1 MSICAS
7 SNIFFL
13 PCTFQH
19 QLSNARVERE
29 SNAKEIGQHKLTIAQ
44 REGEMKTLQLQLH
57 KQETLIQKLDQGS
70 AVVRE
75 GSASQELE
83 LQQKLFQVT
92 SEAAELREKL
102 EKAEEGKQDA
112 VREMEATWVKS
123 DIVQRRMVELGEQ
136 TQVSLDPSCSYEFN
150 FQKQLLT

>member
-1 MSICAS
+1 M
-7 SNIFFL
+7 
-13 PCTFQH
+13 
-19 QLSNARVERE
+19 
-29 SNAKEIGQHKLTIAQ
+29 
-44 REGEMKTLQLQLH
+44 
-57 KQETLIQKLDQGS
+57 
-70 AVVRE
+70 VRE

-112 VREMEATWVKS
+112 VREMEATRVKS

-136 TQVSLDPSCSYEFN
+136 TQVSLDPSCMSSN
-150 FQKQLLT
+150 SKNNC